1 MELTL
6 RPGTWALLAAVGPQC
21 PGCGDTGTFLF
32 LTASVKLGDRQ
43 AVVAALCGSGPGA
56 FV

>member
-43 AVVAALCGSGPGA
+43 AVIAALCGSGPGA